1 MKNILSTPLA
11 AALLI
16 GCSGRT
22 HTHDEST
29 TPNLQPEVDELITRV
44 ANLES
49 RLTELE
55 LAADAADANTPVAVA
70 MPPSTNLWAAAA
82 KGDQKEI
89 ELHIAAGTKLDAKD
103 NLGQTAL
110 HLATANNH
118 AYVIK
123 LLLANGANTNI
134 PDEKGDTP
142 LDWAVSWNRSEAA
155 DILRKHGAKTGAEL
169 KAEG

>member
-1 MKNILSTPLA
+1 MKSILSTTLA

-22 HTHDEST
+22 HTHDEPATS
-29 TPNLQPEVDELITRV
+29 NLRPEVDELKTRV

-55 LAADAADANTPVAVA
+55 LAPPAPDANAPVAVA
-70 MPPSTNLWAAAA
+70 VPPSMNLWTAAA
-82 KGDQKEI
+82 KGDRKEI

>member
-1 MKNILSTPLA
+1 MKNILSTTLA

-49 RLTELE
+49 RLAELE
-55 LAADAADANTPVAVA
+55 LAADAKTPVAVS

-82 KGDQKEI
+82 KGDRKEI

-134 PDEKGDTP
+134 LDEKGDTP
-142 LDWAVSWNRSEAA
+142 LDWAVSWNRTEAA
-155 DILRKHGAKTGAEL
+155 DTLLKHGAKTGGEL
-169 KAEG
+169 KAEGK